1 MGSGSDRFAQ
11 TSPKSPKW
19 RYRRVLLCAYGVAAV
34 FLGMPGGA
42 FAQAVSPA
50 PIELSTGDDY
60 PPFSSRAEADGGAAV
75 ALVKAVFAELKQPV
89 TVEVEPW
96 IRGKTRALEN
106 QIDGTF
112 PYVPTPE
119 RLQQFRYSRPLA
131 SIKIR
136 LFTRP
141 GTPLATLPMDLVNG
155 QTLCIARGT
164 APAAPSRR
172 LLENHQVTL
181 VDGSDVATCLKLLL
195 ARRVDIVQTHEQI
208 AHRMLREMGQA
219 PESITFIGGD
229 DPRSLEETGLHLIV
243 SRSHPRGEAL
253 IANFD
258 KGLAALRENGR
269 FAEILARYGL
279 TLPSS

>member
-11 TSPKSPKW
+11 TSPESPKR
-19 RYRRVLLCAYGVAAV
+19 RYRPILHCACGVAAL

-42 FAQAVSPA
+42 LAQSVLPSP
-50 PIELSTGDDY
+50 IHLSTGDDY
-60 PPFSSRAEADGGAAV
+60 PPFSSKVETDGGAAV
-75 ALVKAVFAELKQPV
+75 ALVKAVFAELKLPV
-89 TVEVEPW
+89 MVEVEPW
-96 IRGKTRALEN
+96 IRGKSRTLEG

-119 RLQQFRYSRPLA
+119 RLGQFRYSRPLA

-164 APAAPSRR
+164 AAAAPSRQ
-172 LLENHQVTL
+172 LLENQQVTR
-181 VDGSDVATCLKLLL
+181 VDGSDVGTCLKLLL

-208 AHRMLREMGQA
+208 AYRILREMGQ
-219 PESITFIGGD
+219 PLESITFIGGD
-229 DPRSLEETGLHLIV
+229 DPRAAEETGLHLIV
-243 SRSHPRGEAL
+243 SRSHPQGEAL
-253 IANFD
+253 IATFD

-269 FAEILARYGL
+269 FAEILSRYGL

>member
-1 MGSGSDRFAQ
+1 
-11 TSPKSPKW
+11 
-19 RYRRVLLCAYGVAAV
+19 
-34 FLGMPGGA
+34 MPSGA
-42 FAQAVSPA
+42 FAQSLLPSP
-50 PIELSTGDDY
+50 IHLSTGDDY
-60 PPFSSRAEADGGAAV
+60 PPFSSKTEADGGAAM
-75 ALVKAVFAELKQPV
+75 ALVKAVFAELKLPL

-96 IRGKTRALEN
+96 MRGRSRTLEN

-119 RLQQFRYSRPLA
+119 RLGQFRYSRPLA

-141 GTPLATLPMDLVNG
+141 GTPLAGLPMALVNG

-164 APAAPSRR
+164 APSAPSRL
-172 LLENHQVTL
+172 LLEGQHVTL

-208 AHRMLREMGQA
+208 AYRMLREMGQ
-219 PESITFIGGD
+219 PVESITPIGGD
-229 DPRSLEETGLHLIV
+229 DPRSFEETGLHLIV
-243 SRSHPRGEAL
+243 SRKHPQGAAL
-253 IANFD
+253 IEAFD
-258 KGLAALRENGR
+258 RGLTTLRDNGR
-269 FAEILARYGL
+269 FAEILSRYGL